1 SWLIVFQPLHAGY
14 WLLTTDFCFPMPS
27 KAVQLVQL
35 LRSTKREKRLGT
47 VILFVTSR
55 CNAFCKTCF
64 YHAEL
69 NRPGDM
75 TFEQLE
81 KISRTMPPITDLWL
95 SGGEPTLRRD
105 VPQVIDTFI
114 RNNGVERVIIPT
126 NALVKSRVYE
136 IVDHALSAHPSLDL
150 YLNIALDGY
159 GKTHDEIR
167 GVPGNWEKTLDCI
180 QSLYPLK
187 EKFTDRFRLNV
198 NTVVCAENY
207 TEIEKLSEFL
217 WHNFKLDGQY
227 FNIIRGE
234 TKVGDEIKQV
244 PPEVLPAMYAR
255 VSALTKRYGDRMFAE
270 DEASRRFVKT
280 VAYVGTITTH
290 YRTQHANFEQPTA
303 WPFPCTAGET
313 TAVIDYNGDVRACEL
328 REKFATLAD
337 FDYDFGALW
346 SAQERETELD
356 AINGGRA
363 CWCTHVCF
371 IHDSLRHSR
380 RALLYEAPKN
390 YLTRNKW

>member
-1 SWLIVFQPLHAGY
+1 
-14 WLLTTDFCFPMPS
+14 MPN
-27 KAVQLVQL
+27 KAVQLYQL
-35 LRSTKREKRLGT
+35 LRSTGREKRLGT

-64 YHAEL
+64 YHEEL
-69 NRPGDM
+69 NQPGDL
-75 TFEQLE
+75 TFAQLE
-81 KISRTMPPITDLWL
+81 KISQTMPPITDLWL

-105 VPQVIDTFI
+105 VPEVIETFI
-114 RNNGVERVIIPT
+114 NNNHVRRIIIPT
-126 NALVKSRVYE
+126 NGLIKARVYE
-136 IVDHALSAHPSLDL
+136 IVDRALGLHPTLEEL

-159 GKTHDEIR
+159 GQTHDRVR

-180 QSLYPLK
+180 RALYPLK
-187 EKFTDRFRLNV
+187 EKYKDRFRLNV

-207 TEIEKLSEFL
+207 TEIEKLADYL
-217 WHNFKLDGQY
+217 WENFRLDGHY

-234 TKVGDEIKQV
+234 TLVGEAIKHVPAEIL
-244 PPEVLPAMYAR
+244 PPMYAR

-270 DEASRRFVKT
+270 DDASKRFVKSI
-280 VAYVGTITTH
+280 AYVGAISTH
-290 YRTQHANFEQPTA
+290 YRTQHVNFQQPTA

-337 FDYDFGALW
+337 YDYDFGALW
-346 SAQERETELD
+346 AAQGRQTELT
-356 AINGGRA
+356 AIDGGQA

-371 IHDSLRHSR
+371 IHDSMRHSR
-380 RALLYEAPKN
+380 RALLYEVPKN
-390 YLTRNKW
+390 YARRNHW